1 MVWSVV
7 QVIINRCSGFL
18 MSHIS
23 SALCNM
29 HIEPRF
35 IWLMRH
41 GQSEDNAVGR
51 IGGDS
56 KITAAGK
63 EFAKRMAGF
72 IAEAKPAQLLV
83 WTSTLRRTK
92 DTAQYLR
99 RLEGTCVYETPLLNE
114 IDAGFCEGK
123 LVF

>member
-1 MVWSVV
+1 
-7 QVIINRCSGFL
+7 
-18 MSHIS
+18 
-23 SALCNM
+23 M

-41 GQSEDNAVGR
+41 GQSEDNNSGK

-56 KITAAGK
+56 RITAAGK
-63 EFAKRMAGF
+63 EFAKRMAAF
-72 IAEAKPAQLLV
+72 IAEAKPSQLLV

-114 IDAGFCEGK
+114 IDAGLCEGDECW
-123 LVF
+123 VRARAGMY